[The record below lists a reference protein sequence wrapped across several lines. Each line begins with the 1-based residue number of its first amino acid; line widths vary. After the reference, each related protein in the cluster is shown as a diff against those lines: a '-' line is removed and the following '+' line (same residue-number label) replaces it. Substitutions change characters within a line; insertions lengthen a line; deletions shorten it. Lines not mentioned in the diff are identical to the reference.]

1 MSGVRVGVPRRES
14 VRAPDCGVERPDSD
28 LGGTGRP
35 HPGVNDGKDRSDGD
49 AFRFEQ
55 GFADSIFD

>member
-14 VRAPDCGVERPDSD
+14 VRAPDCGVERPDTD
-28 LGGTGRP
+28 RDDTGRP
-35 HPGVNDGKDRSDGD
+35 DPGINHGKDGFNGD

-55 GFADSIFD
+55 GFADFIFD